1 MRMRRRAFVAR
12 VGLAMSAPSLLRAQQ
27 AVRRIGVLMAYG
39 ASETEPQ
46 ARVTTFREGL
56 ARLGWVKGRNLV
68 LDVR

>member
-1 MRMRRRAFVAR
+1 
-12 VGLAMSAPSLLRAQQ
+12 MSAPSLLRAQQ